1 MFMIVHDM
9 KGKFAM
15 KKISLLLSLLVIV
28 SLACGV
34 TIDLTPEPKSP
45 TAETTPVLYEPPTTT
60 PEIFIALTQAMPAT
74 AMPPEEIS
82 FAPLRLSLPRVI
94 ASGAR
99 GEQVP
104 PANGADLPYWGLT
117 PGHTVLNLEGYVLQG
132 KFHQPQIFV
141 YPAQAYAELVP
152 AAFESIRRIDNILYP
167 PGGPALNDELPAVP
181 FFNAAQ
187 VFASNQQ
194 IVSFQNGGGVRF
206 VTEYSQYFATVNN
219 TDLFYH
225 FAGVTRDGEYYIV
238 AILPVTAPGLAE
250 TSDPGSA
257 VPTGGIAHPD
267 INDPNADWQGYYAA
281 VTNQLN
287 ATDPEAFYPSLNQLD
302 ALIQSLL
309 IEP

>member
-1 MFMIVHDM
+1 M
-9 KGKFAM
+9 KR
-15 KKISLLLSLLVIV
+15 ISLFLSLLVIV

-34 TIDLTPEPKSP
+34 TIDLTPEPESP
-45 TAETTPVLYEPPTTT
+45 TAESTPVPVEPPTTT
-60 PEIFIALTQAMPAT
+60 PEIFISLTQAMPAT

-104 PANGADLPYWGLT
+104 PASGTDLPYWELT
-117 PGHTVLNLEGYVLQG
+117 PGHAVLTLEGYVLQN
-132 KFHQPQIFV
+132 KFHQPRIYV
-141 YPAQAYAELVP
+141 YPASAYAEMMP
-152 AAFESIRRIDNILYP
+152 GAFESIRRLDNILYG
-167 PGGPALNDELPAVP
+167 PGGPDLNDELPAVP

-187 VFASNQQ
+187 VFASNAQL
-194 IVSFQNGGGVRF
+194 VSFQNGGGVRF
-206 VTEYSQYFATVNN
+206 VTEYAQYAATINN

-225 FAGVTRDGEYYIV
+225 FEGVTRDGEYYIV

-257 VPTGGIAHPD
+257 VPAGGIVHPD
-267 INDPNADWQGYYAA
+267 INDPNADWKGYYDA
-281 VTNQLN
+281 VANLLN
-287 ATDPEAFYPSLNQLD
+287 STDPEAFYPSLTQLD
-302 ALIQSLL
+302 ALIQSIR

>member
-1 MFMIVHDM
+1 
-9 KGKFAM
+9 M
-15 KKISLLLSLLVIV
+15 KKILLSISLLVIV

-34 TIDLTPEPKSP
+34 TIDLTPKPEAP
-45 TAETTPVLYEPPTTT
+45 TAETTPVPVEPPTTT

-82 FAPLRLSLPRVI
+82 FATLRLSLPRVV

-104 PANGADLPYWGLT
+104 PANGTDLPYWELT
-117 PGHTVLNLEGYVLQG
+117 PGHTVLNLEGYILQN
-132 KFHQPQIFV
+132 KFHQPRIFV
-141 YPAQAYAELVP
+141 YPAQAYAEMMP
-152 AAFESIRRIDNILYP
+152 GAFESIRRIDNILYA

-187 VFASNQQ
+187 VFASNVQT
-194 IVSFQNGGGVRF
+194 ISFQNGGGVRF
-206 VTEYSQYFATVNN
+206 VTEYAQYAATVNN

-225 FAGVTRDGEYYIV
+225 FEGVTRDGKYYIV
-238 AILPVTAPGLAE
+238 AIMPVTAPGLAE
-250 TSDPGSA
+250 TSDVGAA

-287 ATDPEAFYPSLNQLD
+287 STDPEAFYPSLNQLD
-302 ALIQSLL
+302 ALIQSIR

>member
-1 MFMIVHDM
+1 MIVHDK

-15 KKISLLLSLLVIV
+15 KRISLFLSLLAIV

-34 TIDLTPEPKSP
+34 TIDLTPNPEAP
-45 TAETTPVLYEPPTTT
+45 TAETTPVLVEPPTTT

-74 AMPPEEIS
+74 AMPPEEIAI
-82 FAPLRLSLPRVI
+82 APLRMSLPRVI
-94 ASGAR
+94 GSGAR

-104 PANGADLPYWGLT
+104 PASGTDLPYWELS

-132 KFHQPQIFV
+132 KFHQPRIYI
-141 YPAQAYAELVP
+141 YPASAYAEMMP
-152 AAFESIRRIDNILYP
+152 GAFESIRRIDNILYA

-187 VFASNQQ
+187 VFASNAQ

-206 VTEYSQYFATVNN
+206 VTEYAQYFATVNN
-219 TDLFYH
+219 TDLFNH
-225 FAGVTRDGEYYIV
+225 FAGVTRDGAYYIV

-250 TSDPGSA
+250 TSDAGAA

-267 INDPNADWQGYYAA
+267 LNAPNADWDGYYAN
-281 VTNQLN
+281 VETLLN
-287 ATDPEAFYPSLNQLD
+287 GTSPDAFYPSLTQLD
-302 ALIQSLL
+302 ALVQSIR